1 MPGTNF
7 SDVFD
12 QFLSFIEDYRL
23 TALYQSSV
31 TNFEIYLQGW
41 LMPSIVE
48 FTNVPCNQALTF
60 DTTTKTF
67 TETLTLE
74 NTMILSKLM
83 MKYWL
88 MKEVND
94 ITQMRL
100 HIQTDYKTYSE
111 NANIAAKTE
120 RLIQVTEELSQTL
133 VDYGYRNF
141 NFNEWASGNFTT

>member
-31 TNFEIYLQGW
+31 VNFEIYLQGW

-48 FTNVPCNQALTF
+48 FSNVPCNQALTF
-60 DTTTKTF
+60 NTTTKTF
-67 TETLTLE
+67 TETLSLE
-74 NTMILSKLM
+74 NVMILSKLM

-100 HIQTDYKTYSE
+100 KIQTDYKSYSE
-111 NANIAAKTE
+111 AQNITAKTE
-120 RLIQVTEELSQTL
+120 RLIQVTEDISQTL
-133 VDYGYRNF
+133 VNYSYKNF
-141 NFNEWASGNFTT
+141 NWAEWTSGNFTT

>member
-1 MPGTNF
+1 
-7 SDVFD
+7 
-12 QFLSFIEDYRL
+12 
-23 TALYQSSV
+23 
-31 TNFEIYLQGW
+31 
-41 LMPSIVE
+41 
-48 FTNVPCNQALTF
+48 
-60 DTTTKTF
+60 
-67 TETLTLE
+67 
-74 NTMILSKLM
+74 
-83 MKYWL
+83 L

>member
-1 MPGTNF
+1 MGTSF

-94 ITQMRL
+94 ITQMRMK
-100 HIQTDYKTYSE
+100 IQTDYKTYSE
-111 NANIAAKTE
+111 AQNIAAKTE
-120 RLIQVTEELSQTL
+120 RLIQITEELSQIL
-133 VDYGYRNF
+133 NDYGYRNADWT
-141 NFNEWASGNFTT
+141 NWTSGNFTT

>member
-1 MPGTNF
+1 MGTNF
-7 SDVFD
+7 NEIFD

-67 TETLTLE
+67 TETLSLE
-74 NTMILSKLM
+74 NVMILSKLM

-94 ITQMRL
+94 ITQMRMK
-100 HIQTDYKTYSE
+100 IQTDYKTYSE
-111 NANIAAKTE
+111 AQNIAAKTE
-120 RLIQVTEELSQTL
+120 RLIQITEECSQLLTSYSFRQINWT
-133 VDYGYRNF
+133 D
-141 NFNEWASGNFTT
+141 WAAGNFTT